1 MNAEWPLVLRSVV
14 SFAAPCRSQELG
26 AWTDS
31 YMKGLAPA
39 QHFRGTIVAERNGH
53 VLVEKS
59 YGLAVDEWKVPN
71 SRDTKFELASVT
83 KQFTAAA
90 ILQLVDSGKLQVD
103 DPVCQYYSRRRRA
116 GKASP
121 STNS

>member
-1 MNAEWPLVLRSVV
+1 
-14 SFAAPCRSQELG
+14 
-26 AWTDS
+26 
-31 YMKGLAPA
+31 MKGLAPA
-39 QHFRGTIVAERNGH
+39 QHFRGTVVAERNGH

-59 YGLAVDEWKVPN
+59 YGLAVEQWKVPN

-90 ILQLVDSGKLQVD
+90 ILQLVDSG
-103 DPVCQYYSRRRRA
+103 PSASITRRRRRA